1 MKNISNKYIKKKYE
15 QPNQKL
21 TQVKIYPYKRG
32 KLLIKRTIFKELG
45 KNNRINGG
53 MMRRGDCLPNT

>member
-21 TQVKIYPYKRG
+21 TQVKIYFFE
-32 KLLIKRTIFKELG
+32 LLIKRTIFKELG